1 MRPLP
6 RHRQGL
12 TVHPVVEI
20 RVVSPLVTQLGE
32 NPVWDVTTERLYWID
47 VFGQAVFRS
56 TADGRELTVWKPGP
70 VNAMAL
76 RAGGGVLAVAGT
88 RICLYDLD
96 AAGSELVFESDVALN
111 DGKVDRQGRFVTGG
125 VAPGMGDPTVVTEA
139 GDDPP
144 RAGLFRVDANLTVHP
159 FGDGVSVSNG
169 PTFSPDGR
177 TLYWSDSGTQQVYA
191 WDYDTAG
198 GVATRRRLH
207 ADFAAGTQPGTVAI
221 PDGATV
227 DAEGYRWV
235 AAFFGNEVRRYRPDG
250 TLDRRLRLPVHS
262 PTSVTFGG
270 PDLGVL
276 FVTSMGTEQF
286 PGNPHKSGP
295 LDGLVLAV
303 HGLGVTGLPER
314 RFAG

>member
-1 MRPLP
+1 M
-6 RHRQGL
+6 
-12 TVHPVVEI
+12 VDI
-20 RVVSPLVTQLGE
+20 RVVAAAITQLGE
-32 NPVWDVTTERLYWID
+32 NPIWDVTTERLYWID
-47 VFGQAVFRS
+47 VFGQTVFRS
-56 TADGRELTVWKPGP
+56 TADGHELSVWQPGP

-76 RAGGGVLAVAGT
+76 RARGGVLAVAGP
-88 RICLYDLD
+88 RLYVYDLD
-96 AAGSELVFESDVALN
+96 TADSETVFESDVAMN

-125 VAPGMGDPTVVTEA
+125 VAPGMSDPTSFTGA

-144 RAGLFRVDANLTVHP
+144 RAGLFRLDADLSVHT
-159 FGDGVSVSNG
+159 FGDGVSASNG

-177 TLYWSDSGTQQVYA
+177 TLYWSDSGTRQVYA
-191 WDYDTAG
+191 WDYDTADG
-198 GVATRRRLH
+198 IATDRRLH
-207 ADFAAGTQPGTVAI
+207 ADFAADTTPGAVAI

-235 AAFFGNEVRRYRPDG
+235 AAFFGREVRRYRPDG
-250 TLDRRLRLPVHS
+250 TLDRRLPLPVHS

-270 PDLGVL
+270 PNLDVL
-276 FVTSMGTEQF
+276 FVTSMAVEQF

-295 LDGLVLAV
+295 LDGSVLAV